1 MLYWVCKRG
10 RNKYNV
16 NAFIIFVPLP
26 YSYINYNTLL
36 SGCQGLFVTFLIFF
50 YFNYFTFRGWHLS
63 YCMVLYIYS
72 KERKEL
78 ILMLTEKGKNFMS
91 GLFLVCFFY
100 GIFWEIL
107 IGWGNTIR
115 IIAYFLGYQITP
127 L

>member
-1 MLYWVCKRG
+1 M
-10 RNKYNV
+10 
-16 NAFIIFVPLP
+16 
-26 YSYINYNTLL
+26 
-36 SGCQGLFVTFLIFF
+36 
-50 YFNYFTFRGWHLS
+50 
-63 YCMVLYIYS
+63 YS

-115 IIAYFLGYQITP
+115 IIAYFLGYQIAP